1 MSADQENAVTVT
13 DALTPVTDIDIA
25 KLYKGLNVLNVSIEN
40 LSKASILN
48 KGAAA
53 DATLNAARDLLANQN
68 FTIHKIFNNL
78 SRVEVKIENVLN
90 FIHIELLPRLSA
102 VEEKIES
109 ISNIGVIK
117 NG

>member
-1 MSADQENAVTVT
+1 MSTGQEIAVTVT
-13 DALTPVTDIDIA
+13 DTGAAVTDSDMA
-25 KLYKGLNVLNVSIEN
+25 KLYKGLNDLNVSIQN

-53 DATLNAARDLLANQN
+53 DSTLNAARDLLANQN
-68 FTIHKIFNNL
+68 FTIHKLFNDL
-78 SRVEVKIENVLN
+78 T
-90 FIHIELLPRLSA
+90 RLKS
-102 VEEKIES
+102 EFER